1 MEDGGETPSILYS
14 DDHSFQFPIYQ
25 KANSPNKGKRKHKV
39 AFDGEMEHDEEEH
52 MVTMVHARSH
62 DNHHHGRSLHVIEDA
77 MVEEEKPVIVVDHH
91 DNHHHGDEDEM
102 PSTVGSTIE
111 LS

>member
-1 MEDGGETPSILYS
+1 M
-14 DDHSFQFPIYQ
+14 
-25 KANSPNKGKRKHKV
+25 

-62 DNHHHGRSLHVIEDA
+62 DNHHDHGRSLQVIEDA